1 MKLSIHIIFDK
12 LANPDARL
20 IAGGKPQNNL
30 SGVRSLNDGSNLSE
44 EFVYLAYPHHLTNL
58 CASRPLSFICFGS
71 IDEALVPSCWSVIV
85 MPSNSNTFCLFEQVL
100 TIFDTYRSWNDRI
113 NEAIFAGD
121 TLQSIMDAAC
131 LHLKNPA
138 ALFDDSQG
146 LLMHTRQ
153 INPDKIDAIW
163 KHVLDKGYSLKEV
176 DSITLNEKFKSQRQP
191 FYYQS
196 PDSFGSIKRLI
207 APIIVNGNLFGSLA
221 MTELTS
227 PFTDSEFCNMCIA
240 QQIMENALSVNDEFS
255 RNQETPWYLYRLLK
269 NNFVDANILSHHLAL
284 KGRKIKDSY
293 RLWCFVPSK
302 PIDNLNSPIKQLT
315 KLFKKGL
322 VFSYHSAIL
331 VCDYDTDT
339 KSVHLTVSINDFL
352 SRKEFQATSSMI
364 YGNIFDLNLA
374 YLQCQ
379 SSREFR
385 NDSVPEITCFE
396 DIYSDFVLSVLD
408 KNTNL
413 ELLITPQLRSLD
425 KKDPYTKELL
435 LCLHAYIANGKNISA
450 AAAALHIHRH
460 TVVYRLKNIK
470 KLTGLHSETI
480 QDQALFQLFLS
491 CSILLRSLA

>member
-1 MKLSIHIIFDK
+1 MKLSMHIIFDK
-12 LANPDARL
+12 LSIPDAHL
-20 IAGGKPQNNL
+20 IACGKPQNNL
-30 SGVRSLNDGSNLSE
+30 SGIRLLHDDSDLTE
-44 EFVYLAYPHHLTNL
+44 EVVYLANPGQLTDRHSPM
-58 CASRPLSFICFGS
+58 ALSFICLGT
-71 IDEALVPSCWSVIV
+71 IDEALIPTHWMVIT
-85 MPSNSNTFCLFEQVL
+85 MAAQPDSIILFEKVQA
-100 TIFDTYRSWNDRI
+100 IFDTYHAWFSRI
-113 NEAIFAGD
+113 NEAIFKGE
-121 TLQSIMDAAC
+121 TLQSILDSAC

-146 LLMHTRQ
+146 LLMYTSHM
-153 INPDKIDAIW
+153 NPEKTDAIW

-396 DIYSDFVLSVLD
+396 DIYSDFVLSILD

-425 KKDPYTKELL
+425 KNDPYTKELL

>member
-1 MKLSIHIIFDK
+1 
-12 LANPDARL
+12 
-20 IAGGKPQNNL
+20 
-30 SGVRSLNDGSNLSE
+30 
-44 EFVYLAYPHHLTNL
+44 
-58 CASRPLSFICFGS
+58 
-71 IDEALVPSCWSVIV
+71 
-85 MPSNSNTFCLFEQVL
+85 
-100 TIFDTYRSWNDRI
+100 
-113 NEAIFAGD
+113 
-121 TLQSIMDAAC
+121 
-131 LHLKNPA
+131 
-138 ALFDDSQG
+138 
-146 LLMHTRQ
+146 
-153 INPDKIDAIW
+153 
-163 KHVLDKGYSLKEV
+163 
-176 DSITLNEKFKSQRQP
+176 
-191 FYYQS
+191 
-196 PDSFGSIKRLI
+196 
-207 APIIVNGNLFGSLA
+207 
-221 MTELTS
+221 
-227 PFTDSEFCNMCIA
+227 
-240 QQIMENALSVNDEFS
+240 
-255 RNQETPWYLYRLLK
+255 
-269 NNFVDANILSHHLAL
+269 
-284 KGRKIKDSY
+284 
-293 RLWCFVPSK
+293 
-302 PIDNLNSPIKQLT
+302 LT

-396 DIYSDFVLSVLD
+396 DIYSDFVLSILD

-425 KKDPYTKELL
+425 KNDPYTKELL